1 MRIWLQEIR
10 NKKNISQRD
19 IANKVGISR
28 VTYTSY
34 ELGSRNP
41 SVDVAKRIAD
51 ELGFNWTLF
60 FDNEC
65 NEKKQVT

>member
-60 FDNEC
+60 FDTEC

>member
-60 FDNEC
+60 FD
-65 NEKKQVT
+65 T

>member
-28 VTYTSY
+28 ATYTSY

-60 FDNEC
+60 FD
-65 NEKKQVT
+65 T